1 MNTFPWLQ
9 DTLNQWIEM
18 THKQRNPHA
27 ILLSG
32 AKGIAKLELAKK
44 MAQIA
49 LCENLTPTGS
59 CQQCSACH
67 LYQVGNHTDLTVIKA
82 EKTTIKVSQIRQ
94 LTEKINLS
102 ATRTQYKV
110 IIIENAE
117 MMNKASAN
125 ALLKTLEEP
134 PNKVIIILTCND
146 IGRLLATIKSRCV
159 KMNIAIPEH
168 SISYEWLKQ
177 QTDKQPSEIQLSL
190 LLANGTPLQAKEILQ
205 NDTLALVQSMLDDLQ
220 QLQNNQT
227 TVLEISK
234 HWFSNELYENLP
246 YIACYYLFLLK
257 FNNGINT
264 IQYSDGYNID
274 KSYSH
279 IIDLEDKILNFVSN
293 INKFIKRSET
303 ALKIQL
309 LIEELL
315 INWKN
320 DFHVIQKPLHV

>member
-1 MNTFPWLQ
+1 MSEFPWLQ
-9 DTLNQWIEM
+9 NTLDKWINL
-18 THKQRNPHA
+18 THEQRNPHA
-27 ILLSG
+27 LLLSG
-32 AKGIAKLELAKK
+32 AKGVAKLDLAKN

-49 LCENLTPTGS
+49 LCENRTQTGA
-59 CQQCSACH
+59 CQQCNACH
-67 LYQVGNHTDLTVIKA
+67 LYQVGNHTDLSVIKA

-102 ATRTQYKV
+102 ATRSQYKV

-159 KMNIAIPEH
+159 KINIATPEY
-168 SISYEWLKQ
+168 SMAYEWLKHHTGMQ
-177 QTDKQPSEIQLSL
+177 QRDIQLSL
-190 LLANGTPLQAKEILQ
+190 LLANGAPLQAKTILQ
-205 NDTLALVQSMLDDLQ
+205 NDTLELVQSMMNDLN
-220 QLQNNQT
+220 QLQNNQVT
-227 TVLEISK
+227 ILEIGK
-234 HWFSNELYENLP
+234 NWFSNELYEHLP

-257 FNNGINT
+257 LNNDINT
-264 IQYSDGYNID
+264 IQYSGGYNID

-293 INKFIKRSET
+293 VNKFIKRSET
-303 ALKIQL
+303 ALKKQL

-315 INWKN
+315 INWQN
-320 DFHVIQKPLHV
+320 DFRVIQ